1 MKYNLTLLLFC
12 FFLRVGIAQ
21 QTTNELNTDAF
32 MNIKVENVLFKKIK
46 MTYGDIAE
54 MKKLFGKGKVNSAN
68 KEIGEET
75 REFNYQ
81 NGLKISFGE
90 FESNDTKPSILHL
103 KTNNISIK
111 NININVG
118 DSIEKLGNN
127 ILFNKQRNG
136 DLSIIFT
143 NNNADCCPI
152 IIEFDQ
158 KTKLIT
164 SIDYF
169 VWT

>member
-1 MKYNLTLLLFC
+1 MKYNLTIILLLLF
-12 FFLRVGIAQ
+12 LSVGIAQ
-21 QTTNELNTDAF
+21 PKINELNTDDF
-32 MNIKVENVLFKKIK
+32 MSIKIENVLFEKIK

-54 MKKLFGKGKVNSAN
+54 METLFGKGKVNITN

-75 REFNYQ
+75 REFNYK

-90 FESNDTKPSILHL
+90 FDLNYTKPSIYYL
-103 KTNNISIK
+103 KTNNICIK
-111 NININVG
+111 NIDLNVG
-118 DSIEKLGNN
+118 DSIEKLGNS
-127 ILFNKQRNG
+127 ILFNKQTDG
-136 DLSIIFT
+136 DLSIMFT
-143 NNNADCCPI
+143 HNNGDCCPI

-164 SIDYF
+164 SIEYV

>member
-1 MKYNLTLLLFC
+1 MKYNLTIILFL
-12 FFLRVGIAQ
+12 FFLSVGIAQ
-21 QTTNELNTDAF
+21 PTINELNIDDFTS
-32 MNIKVENVLFKKIK
+32 IKIENVLFEKIK

-54 MKKLFGKGKVNSAN
+54 MEKLFGNGKVDINN

-90 FESNDTKPSILHL
+90 FDLNYIKPSIHYL
-103 KTNNISIK
+103 KTNNICIK
-111 NININVG
+111 NIDLNVG
-118 DSIEKLGNN
+118 DSIEKLGKN
-127 ILFNKQRNG
+127 ILFNKQTDGNLSLMFTHNNG
-136 DLSIIFT
+136 
-143 NNNADCCPI
+143 DCCPI

-164 SIDYF
+164 SIEYF

>member
-1 MKYNLTLLLFC
+1 MKYNLSIFLFL
-12 FFLRVGIAQ
+12 FFLTVGLAQ
-21 QTTNELNTDAF
+21 STINEMNTDDF
-32 MNIKVENVLFKKIK
+32 MSIKIEKILFEKIK

-54 MKKLFGKGKVNSAN
+54 MEKLFGKGKVDIAN

-90 FESNDTKPSILHL
+90 FDLNYTKPSIYYL

-111 NININVG
+111 NIDLNVG
-118 DSIEKLGNN
+118 ESIEKLGNN
-127 ILFNKQRNG
+127 ILFNKQANG
-136 DLSIIFT
+136 DLSIMFT
-143 NNNADCCPI
+143 HNNGDCCPI

-164 SIDYF
+164 SIEYF

>member
-1 MKYNLTLLLFC
+1 MKYNLTIILFLLF
-12 FFLRVGIAQ
+12 LSVGIAQ
-21 QTTNELNTDAF
+21 PAINELNTGDF
-32 MNIKVENVLFKKIK
+32 MSIKIENVLFEKVKK
-46 MTYGDIAE
+46 TYGDIADME
-54 MKKLFGKGKVNSAN
+54 KLFGKGKVNIAN

-90 FESNDTKPSILHL
+90 FDLNYTKPSIYYL
-103 KTNNISIK
+103 KTNNICIK
-111 NININVG
+111 NIDLNVG

-127 ILFNKQRNG
+127 ILFNKQTDG
-136 DLSIIFT
+136 DLSIRFT
-143 NNNADCCPI
+143 HNNGDCCPI

-164 SIDYF
+164 SIEYF

>member
-1 MKYNLTLLLFC
+1 MKYNLTIILLLLF
-12 FFLRVGIAQ
+12 LSVGIAQ
-21 QTTNELNTDAF
+21 PKINELNTDDF
-32 MNIKVENVLFKKIK
+32 MSIKIENVLFEKIK

-54 MKKLFGKGKVNSAN
+54 METLFGKGKVNIAN

-75 REFNYQ
+75 REFNYK

-90 FESNDTKPSILHL
+90 FDLNYTKPSIYYL
-103 KTNNISIK
+103 KTNNICIK
-111 NININVG
+111 NIDLNVG

-127 ILFNKQRNG
+127 ILFNKQTDG
-136 DLSIIFT
+136 GLSIMFT
-143 NNNADCCPI
+143 HNNDDCCPI

-164 SIDYF
+164 SIEYA